1 MKNMLKTFIS
11 VFHSKARLKALYPHG
26 AVCGAILL
34 ALFLSFTNI
43 DARSL
48 WFDEAYS
55 VGLTALDWS
64 VFQAILINHEANMG
78 LYSVLLK
85 VWVGIMGSSE
95 YSVRS
100 LSALTA
106 VGSVPILYL
115 IGCRL
120 FNTRVGITAAL
131 LLAANPF
138 FIRYSQE
145 ARSYS
150 LVLFLVSLAGYF
162 FLRFVDAP
170 SVKNRTIYICATVL
184 AAYSHFFALLIPVCH
199 AASLTLMKQKAVR
212 LLNITLT
219 FSIIGVLVLPL
230 IVFILAKDSG
240 QVSWIPPVDILS
252 LPRLFFAFSGLVD
265 LPMVI
270 VCLLLFPIGLFNLLQ
285 KSWKQPLS
293 RKTWQSGFTVI
304 WLVLP
309 IAIVMIVSLLKPLF
323 VTRYFIVSFPPF
335 ILITSLG
342 LACITRKWNYR
353 LGTAVVVILSINAV
367 FTSYRA
373 STVADWKS
381 ASSFLFSSSLSNDA
395 LFIYRDTQF
404 IPYAYYKEKLS
415 GQRLPPECFY
425 PTTPLRNLFMDSGAS
440 PPDRQHIKSLLEK
453 RDRAW
458 LIICEDTPERL
469 FGFLSLFGTNLHP
482 VPLSGKR
489 PENRQGA
496 TLRDNIRTLYRYHR
510 EWRFER
516 IRLYLF
522 YNET

>member
-1 MKNMLKTFIS
+1 MLNTS
-11 VFHSKARLKALYPHG
+11 NPAHHSKARLKALYPHG

-48 WFDEAYS
+48 WLDEAYS
-55 VGLTALDWS
+55 VGLTSLDWS
-64 VFQAILINHEANMG
+64 EFQALLVHREANMG
-78 LYSVLLK
+78 LYFILLK

-95 YSVRS
+95 YSVRA
-100 LSALTA
+100 LSGLTA
-106 VGSVPILYL
+106 VGTVPILYL
-115 IGCRL
+115 IGRRL
-120 FNTRVGITAAL
+120 FSTRVGITAAL
-131 LLAANPF
+131 LLATNPF

-145 ARSYS
+145 ARAYS
-150 LVLFLVSLAGYF
+150 LVLFLVSIGSYF

-170 SVKNRTIYICATVL
+170 SGKNRALYICATGL

-199 AASLTLMKQKAVR
+199 AASLPLMRQKAVR
-212 LLNITLT
+212 LRNITLT

-230 IVFILAKDSG
+230 IVFILVKDSG
-240 QVSWIPPVDILS
+240 QVSWIPPVDLLS

-270 VCLLLFPIGLFNLLQ
+270 VSLFLFPIGLFNLFQ
-285 KSWKQPLS
+285 KSRNRPLS
-293 RKTWQSGFTVI
+293 RESWQSGYTII

-309 IAIVMIVSLLKPLF
+309 IAIVTIVSLLKPLF

-335 ILITSLG
+335 ILITSQG
-342 LACITRKWNYR
+342 LAGITQKWKYR
-353 LGTAVVVILSINAV
+353 LCTAVVVILSVNAV

-381 ASSFLFSSSLSNDA
+381 ASSFLFSSSLTKDA

-404 IPYAYYKEKLS
+404 IPFVYYKEKLS

-425 PTTPLRNLFMDSGAS
+425 PTTPLSNLFMDSGAS
-440 PPDRQHIKSLLEK
+440 PPDRQRIRSLLEK

-458 LIICEDTPERL
+458 LIICEDAPTRL

-482 VPLSGKR
+482 VPLSGER
-489 PENRQGA
+489 SENRQGA
-496 TLRDNIRTLYRYHR
+496 TLRDDIQTLYRYHR
-510 EWRFER
+510 EWQFER